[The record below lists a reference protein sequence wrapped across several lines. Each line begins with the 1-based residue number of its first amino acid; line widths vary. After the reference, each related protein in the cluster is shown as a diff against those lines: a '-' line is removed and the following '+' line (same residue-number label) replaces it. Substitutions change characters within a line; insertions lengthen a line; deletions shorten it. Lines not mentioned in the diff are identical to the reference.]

1 MQMPDKL
8 FDLERAEKLLPQ
20 LERWLEIA
28 AGAKKELV
36 EIEQEYTRLVESI
49 SLLGGKMIDVAH
61 FARRKEEKKQWIS
74 RLRNTARKI
83 EDSGCLLKD
92 LEEGLIDFPC
102 KAGGR
107 EVYLC
112 WKVGEPSVRFW
123 HNTDE
128 GFAGRKPVEGEML
141 EQLKHK
147 RPS

>member
-1 MQMPDKL
+1 MPDEL

-36 EIEQEYTRLVESI
+36 EIEQEYARLVEGI
-49 SLLGGKMIDVAH
+49 SLAGGRTIDVAH
-61 FARRKEEKKQWIS
+61 FSRRKDERKRWIS
-74 RLRNTARKI
+74 QLRNTARKI

-102 KAGGR
+102 EVGGH

-112 WKVGEPSVRFW
+112 WKAGEPSIQFW
-123 HNTDE
+123 HNADE
-128 GFAGRKPVEGEML
+128 GFAGRKPVNGKML